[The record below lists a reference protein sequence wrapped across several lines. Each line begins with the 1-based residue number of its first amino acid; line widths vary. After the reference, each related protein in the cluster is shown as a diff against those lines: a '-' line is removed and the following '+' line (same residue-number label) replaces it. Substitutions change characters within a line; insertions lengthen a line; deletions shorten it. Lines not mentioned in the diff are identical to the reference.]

1 MARSRALRA
10 CAEEVAEESIDFT
23 RGTPRIRRE
32 EGIRRSGRIE
42 SDQSKIVATVPCYN
56 EAPFVADI
64 VRQAR
69 KHVDQVIV
77 VDDGSQD
84 GTSNAASAAGATLV
98 RHMVNKGYGEA
109 IKTCFQAGRS
119 NGTDIMVTMDGDS
132 QHLPAEIETLVSPIL
147 EGEADL
153 VIGSRLLQP
162 GQQMNMPR
170 YRKFGI
176 KAITWLVNVGSRAKV
191 SDAQSGF
198 RAYSREVLEAI
209 TLADKG
215 MGVSVEVLI
224 RARRMGFTISE
235 VPVSCRYHDQSS
247 TLNPLSHGLGVA
259 LAVIKYR
266 ALTAFSSGGT
276 AGKER
281 KGQKGQG
288 TALGQCLGR

>member
-64 VRQAR
+64 IRQAR

-119 NGTDIMVTMDGDS
+119 NGTDIMVTMDGDT

-153 VIGSRLLQP
+153 GPRLHGPRHNLQGLDGP
-162 GQQMNMPR
+162 GQAAPR
-170 YRKFGI
+170 IRLHLLRQLHRCLPGEHDHGTRPVAARPGVGPRK
-176 KAITWLVNVGSRAKV
+176 A
-191 SDAQSGF
+191 
-198 RAYSREVLEAI
+198 
-209 TLADKG
+209 
-215 MGVSVEVLI
+215 
-224 RARRMGFTISE
+224 
-235 VPVSCRYHDQSS
+235 
-247 TLNPLSHGLGVA
+247 
-259 LAVIKYR
+259 
-266 ALTAFSSGGT
+266 
-276 AGKER
+276 
-281 KGQKGQG
+281 
-288 TALGQCLGR
+288 